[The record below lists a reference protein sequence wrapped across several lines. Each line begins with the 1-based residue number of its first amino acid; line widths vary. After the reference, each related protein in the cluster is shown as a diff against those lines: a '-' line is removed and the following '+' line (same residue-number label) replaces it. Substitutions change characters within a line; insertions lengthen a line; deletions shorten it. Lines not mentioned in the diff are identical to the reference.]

1 MLSEAGRR
9 RNYFGFL
16 WHSILFSITLTFTDI
31 NSVMPAMI
39 LRVGGRELHIGIV
52 SAIMI
57 GMPLM
62 AKLFFTGWIYGSRR
76 KKPFLLTGIYLR
88 VAALGLI
95 AATLINIRHID
106 TGIIMVLIYAEL
118 LLFTVSGAFAGISY
132 IDLIGKSFD
141 ENLRKKFFG
150 RKQIISSA
158 GILVSA
164 LAARFLLTR
173 LGYPYNYF
181 VLFAAASGILLIAT
195 AGFWILKEEPAEAAE
210 RKGYLETLGRI
221 PAILKDDAT
230 LRTYLL
236 FVNTIGF
243 HTALTPFYVSY
254 ARQAYYLDEAVTGN
268 LLLIKI
274 VGMIASSLLWP
285 RIIKHRGFK
294 GILKIWAA
302 VSAVLPFAAILVG
315 RYLPMPLYLAL
326 FLATGLTTSAH
337 MLTSDAVII
346 EISSDKN
353 RVLYLGIVGVLS
365 LSIALFPIALGGLI
379 RAVGYLPVFFGV
391 GAAAFAGRLLL
402 NRLACPA
409 DAWPSNEPSR
419 LFRRLG
425 E

>member
-1 MLSEAGRR
+1 MLSEEGGR

-16 WHSILFSITLTFTDI
+16 WHSILFSITLTFTDV

-57 GMPLM
+57 GMPLI

-88 VAALGLI
+88 VISLGLI

-106 TGIIMVLIYAEL
+106 VRFVMVLIYGEL

-141 ENLRKKFFG
+141 EKMRKKFFG

-164 LAARFLLTR
+164 VAARFLLGR
-173 LGYPYNYF
+173 LNYPYNYF
-181 VLFAAASGILLIAT
+181 TLFAAASGILLLAT
-195 AGFWILKEEPAEAAE
+195 AGFWVLREKPSESAAK
-210 RKGYLETLGRI
+210 KGYIATLGRI
-221 PAILKDDAT
+221 PQILKEDST

-236 FVNTIGF
+236 FINTIGF

-254 ARQAYYLDEAVTGN
+254 ARNAYYLDETVTGN
-268 LLLIKI
+268 LLLVKI

-285 RIIKHRGFK
+285 KIIKKRGFK
-294 GILKIWAA
+294 GILKIWATVA
-302 VSAVLPFAAILVG
+302 GVLPFAAILVG
-315 RYLPMPLYLAL
+315 RYLPMPVYLAL

-346 EISSDKN
+346 EISTDKN
-353 RVLYLGIVGVLS
+353 RVLYLGIIGILS
-365 LSIALFPIALGGLI
+365 LSIALFPIGLGGLI
-379 RAVGYLPVFFGV
+379 RSLGYLPVFFGV
-391 GAAAFAGRLLL
+391 GSAAVIGRLLL
-402 NRLACPA
+402 QKLTCPV
-409 DAWPSNEPSR
+409 DMPVRENT
-419 LFRRLG
+419 G
-425 E
+425 V